1 MRPEENTGPY
11 RKNLLKSQKVSVKPI
26 LMRRQVTSGA

>member
-1 MRPEENTGPY
+1 MRPEENASIY

-26 LMRRQVTSGA
+26 LMRREVMSGA